1 MPGFS
6 SLDDFISKTTVSGK
20 FWRQDWNKNFNPTT
34 AAVAGEWHSLF
45 RGGGNPA
52 ADALLNTGTNLAF
65 NEINFTTTNATGI
78 PHGGDVGSADT
89 SQSWARSG
97 TTVTVTT
104 ASHNLAVNDGVL
116 IASSSD
122 TGALPNGRYLVATV
136 PTSGTYTITGVN
148 TGATSGT
155 ATTTRPHY
163 KTILNA
169 SAFSAAATTMPAVA
183 MLVDLLAYY
192 RLTSVTTTSAQNTTG
207 SATSSVVLPRY
218 SSGAGVQAFFVN
230 SNATPL
236 GAATPNLSI
245 GYTNAAGTASR
256 ATPTVLPVGKT
267 AASNSLI
274 LYSGTAAGK
283 YGPFV
288 PLQAGDTGI
297 RSIQTIQNSTSYVSG
312 EYSVVMCKPLLT
324 LPMTTIGVAAERDLM
339 NQVPSLP
346 KVYDGACLTWLIYSG
361 ANTPTN
367 SAFYGH
373 LDFGWG

>member
-6 SLDDFISKTTVSGK
+6 SLDDLITKTTVSGK

-52 ADALLNTGTNLAF
+52 ADALLNTGTALAF
-65 NEINFTTTNATGI
+65 QEINFTTTNATGI

-89 SQSWARSG
+89 SQSWSRSG

-104 ASHNLAVNDGVL
+104 ASHGLAVNDGVL

-183 MLVDLLAYY
+183 MLVDLLAFY
-192 RLTSVTTTSAQNTTG
+192 RVTAVTTTTAQNTTG

-218 SSGAGVQAFFVN
+218 SSGAGVQAFFLN
-230 SNATPL
+230 TNATPL
-236 GAATPNLSI
+236 GAGTPNLSI

-256 ATPTVLPVGKT
+256 ATPTTLPIGKT

-274 LYSGTAAGK
+274 LYSGTGAGK

-288 PLQAGDTGI
+288 PLQGGDTGI
-297 RSIQTIQNSTSYVSG
+297 RSIQSIQNSTSYVSG
-312 EYSVVMCKPLLT
+312 EYSVVLCKPLLT
-324 LPMTTIGVAAERDLM
+324 LPMTTIGVAAERDLV
-339 NQVPSLP
+339 NQVPSMP

-361 ANTPTN
+361 ANTPAN